1 MELGEVPSN
10 LENLVKEQA
19 KAQKEIQ
26 LLTGLSDCFRVKNS
40 KTHTVLW
47 MGRLKTKE
55 LLTVLS
61 VASFSDFFLNLPIVH
76 QSDGQFLPPE
86 QECSSIF

>member
-40 KTHTVLW
+40 KTHTVL
-47 MGRLKTKE
+47 
-55 LLTVLS
+55 
-61 VASFSDFFLNLPIVH
+61 
-76 QSDGQFLPPE
+76 
-86 QECSSIF
+86 